1 MFNSFTHVASGRN
14 NKSLPSLATK
24 HALSTRKPTI
34 ATLTSY
40 ANSLI
45 FEYPEQYDLINDFV
59 NAGLG
64 FDHNIY
70 NDNSIAELQDQLID
84 LELYLIDTKY

>member
-1 MFNSFTHVASGRN
+1 MFDAFTLVRSGRD
-14 NKSLPSLATK
+14 SQQLPQLANS
-24 HALSTRKPTI
+24 HALGSRKASI

-45 FEYPEQYDLINDFV
+45 YVYPEQYDLINDIV

-64 FDHNIY
+64 FSLSFN
-70 NDNSIAELQDQLID
+70 NDRSIAELQDQLID
-84 LELYLIDTKY
+84 LERYLIETKY